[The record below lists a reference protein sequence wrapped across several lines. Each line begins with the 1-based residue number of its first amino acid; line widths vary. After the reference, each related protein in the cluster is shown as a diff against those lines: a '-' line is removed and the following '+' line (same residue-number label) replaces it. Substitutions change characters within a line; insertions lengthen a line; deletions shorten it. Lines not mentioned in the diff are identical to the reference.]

1 MNVLVT
7 GGAGYIGM
15 ALVRSLIHHGH
26 TVRVFDLQP
35 PTPKQTQEVFE
46 FVKGNLLNPERLAFA
61 LEGMEAV
68 YHLAWS
74 FYPEDHRR
82 EVEENLLGTLN
93 LLEACKAAR
102 IRQVIFASS
111 AVVYGP
117 TGVEPASESD
127 PCQPYRSTIG
137 GPVYA
142 VTKLACEDYILASHT
157 DGPPATI
164 MRIHGVF
171 SHDRLAQF
179 SQMIKQATE
188 AQDILVFAQAG
199 GSYALLD
206 DVVWAMRGVLGKDE
220 TLGEVYNLAGSRN
233 YLDRNLAGYIA
244 EKAGTGIKVVLIN
257 DPGEGMVSVSV
268 DKLYRTIGYH
278 PCESDFLREFID
290 ARFS

>member
-15 ALVRSLIHHGH
+15 ALVRSLIHHEH
-26 TVRVFDLQP
+26 TVRVFDVQP
-35 PTPKQTQEVFE
+35 PAPKQTHESFE
-46 FVKGNLLNPERLAFA
+46 YVPGDMLNPDNLAFA

-68 YHLAWS
+68 YHMAWS

-82 EVEENLLGTLN
+82 EIEENLLGTLN

-102 IRQVIFASS
+102 IRQLIFASS

-117 TGVEPASESD
+117 TGVEPACESD
-127 PCQPYRSTIG
+127 PCQPHRSTIG

-142 VTKLACEDYILASHT
+142 ITKLACEYTILASQN
-157 DGPPATI
+157 DGPAATI
-164 MRIHGVF
+164 MRVHGVF

-179 SQMIKQATE
+179 SHMIEQAKK
-188 AQDILVFAQAG
+188 AKDILAIAQAG
-199 GSYALLD
+199 GPYILLD

-233 YLDRNLAGYIA
+233 YLDGDLAEYIA
-244 EKAGTGIKVVLIN
+244 EKAGTGSRVVFIN
-257 DPGEGMVSVSV
+257 DPGQAMVSVSV
-268 DKLYRTIGYH
+268 EKLSRTIGYH
-278 PCESDFLREFID
+278 PCESDFLREYID
-290 ARFS
+290 ARFP

>member
-1 MNVLVT
+1 MDVLVI

-26 TVRVFDLQP
+26 TVRVSDLQP
-35 PTPKQTQEVFE
+35 PAPKQTQEGFE
-46 FVKGNLLNPERLAFA
+46 YVPGNLLNPGSLGSS

-102 IRQVIFASS
+102 IRQLIFASS

-117 TGVEPASESD
+117 TGVEPACESD
-127 PCQPYRSTIG
+127 PCQPHRSTIG

-142 VTKLACEDYILASHT
+142 VTKLACEYTILASQN
-157 DGPPATI
+157 DGPAATI

-171 SHDRLAQF
+171 SQDRLAQF
-179 SQMIKQATE
+179 SQMIEQATE
-188 AQDILVFAQAG
+188 AKDILAIAQAG

-206 DVVWAMRGVLGKDE
+206 DVIWAMCGVLGKDE

-233 YLDRNLAGYIA
+233 YLDRDLAGYIA
-244 EKAGTGIKVVLIN
+244 QKARTGSKVVLIN
-257 DPGEGMVSVSV
+257 DPGEGMISVSV
-268 DKLYRTIGYH
+268 DKLSRTIGYQ

-290 ARFS
+290 ARFP